1 MVLSNAY
8 FSNENAALLYL
19 NTITSV
25 YLHPIQKNV
34 INSLIFFFRLI
45 QAREFLSKLGD
56 LSQTQIFA
64 KIENVEVFFKIILLH
79 H

>member
-34 INSLIFFFRLI
+34 INSLIFFPLI

>member
-8 FSNENAALLYL
+8 FSNENAALLNL
-19 NTITSV
+19 NTIASV

-34 INSLIFFFRLI
+34 INSLFFSPST